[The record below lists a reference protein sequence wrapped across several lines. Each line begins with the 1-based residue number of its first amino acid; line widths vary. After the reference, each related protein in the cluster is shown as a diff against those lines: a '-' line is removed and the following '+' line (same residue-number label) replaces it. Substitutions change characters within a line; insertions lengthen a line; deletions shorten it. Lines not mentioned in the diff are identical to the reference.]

1 MLQKKPIWSSDR
13 APLQNDR
20 CRIQKHTVRRSRN
33 AQNNTIKCNHFLN
46 TASRVWPPA
55 YSNDVLICLCHDF
68 YYYASFFFLVKLS
81 SAKVPKQSVRML
93 AAATIWRSGTV
104 IKCIT
109 RITNTRRFHCLETRN
124 RKQNILF

>member
-1 MLQKKPIWSSDR
+1 MVKWSGTTSKWSM
-13 APLQNDR
+13 QNTKTYSQTIEKRTEQLWFHD
-20 CRIQKHTVRRSRN
+20 S
-33 AQNNTIKCNHFLN
+33 IKCNHFLN
-46 TASRVWPPA
+46 TASRVWPSA

-68 YYYASFFFLVKLS
+68 YYYAFFFFLVRLS